1 MPIAYKRRRRIEE
14 STVETIESLNELQT
28 GGHNDG
34 NTYTI
39 KKVNVNDFEGGAKD
53 GQYTITMPD
62 GKKVYCV
69 GVLLNQHGQE
79 LNTLGW
85 NVAET
90 LLRMTASEFSS
101 ASEDE
106 QMQAVEAIDT
116 VQLYDAVV
124 KIVEYNGESQVRLQK
139 LTACAVEVSD
149 L

>member
-14 STVETIESLNELQT
+14 STVVTIESLNELQT

-53 GQYTITMPD
+53 GQYFITMAD
-62 GKKVYCV
+62 GKEVYCV
-69 GVLLNQHGQE
+69 VVLLNQHGQE

-90 LLRMTASEFSS
+90 LLGMTASEFSS